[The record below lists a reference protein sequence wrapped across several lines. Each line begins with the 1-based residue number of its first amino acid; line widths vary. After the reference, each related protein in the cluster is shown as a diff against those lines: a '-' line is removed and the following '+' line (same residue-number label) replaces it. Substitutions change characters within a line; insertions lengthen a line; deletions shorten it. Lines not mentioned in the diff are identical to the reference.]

1 MADPL
6 VIEDMTD
13 VDYHKSPALS
23 ASGAKLILKSP
34 AHYRWAMD
42 HPTTT
47 ATFNLGHAVHSLVLG
62 SGRPLVMLEVDG
74 YTTKAAREERDG
86 ALTADMIPL
95 TRPEWQQ
102 VRAMADAVL
111 SHPLAAALFAD
122 GQAELSLFTHDDVT
136 GVELRSRPD
145 WIGRTIV
152 DLKTT
157 INANPADFDRIA
169 WTYHYE
175 QQAAWYID
183 EVARAGIM
191 PDDDRLLFV
200 NVEKSPPY
208 LVSVTELDAEAL
220 RIGRTRNREAI
231 DTFARCIATDE
242 WPGYPAVEHLV
253 PLPTYAAMQYAEEM
267 TF

>member
-1 MADPL
+1 MTAPQI
-6 VIEDMTD
+6 IEALSDL
-13 VDYHKSPALS
+13 DYHSSPALS

-42 HPTTT
+42 HPTTSQ
-47 ATFNLGHAVHSLVLG
+47 TFNLGHAVHSLVLG
-62 SGRPLVMLEVDG
+62 SGRQVVRIYFDD
-74 YTTKAAREERDG
+74 YKTKDARLLRDVL
-86 ALTADMIPL
+86 LTADAIPL

-122 GQAELSLFTHDDVT
+122 GQPELSLFTHDDVT
-136 GVELRSRPD
+136 GVELRTRPD
-145 WIGRTIV
+145 WIGSVIV

-157 INANPADFDRIA
+157 VNANPADFDRIA

-183 EVARAGIM
+183 EAARAGVVA
-191 PDDDRLLFV
+191 DDARFLFV

>member
-1 MADPL
+1 MTAPQI
-6 VIEDMTD
+6 IEALSDL
-13 VDYHKSPALS
+13 DYHSSPALS
-23 ASGAKLILKSP
+23 ASGAKLILRSP

-62 SGRPLVMLEVDG
+62 SGRPLVLLECDT
-74 YTTKAAREERDG
+74 YRAKCDQLERDV
-86 ALTADMIPL
+86 ALAEGQIPL

-111 SHPLAAALFAD
+111 SHPLAAALFTD
-122 GQAELSLFTHDDVT
+122 GRPELSLFTTDPET
-136 GVELRSRPD
+136 GVELRTRPD

-175 QQAAWYID
+175 MQSAWYLD

-231 DTFARCIATDE
+231 DMFARCLATDE

-253 PLPTYAAMQYAEEM
+253 PLPTYAATQYAEEM

>member
-1 MADPL
+1 MEAQI
-6 VIEDMTD
+6 IEALSDL
-13 VDYHKSPALS
+13 DYHSSPALS

-42 HPTTT
+42 HPTTSPV
-47 ATFNLGHAVHSLVLG
+47 FNLGHAVHSLVLG
-62 SGRPLVMLEVDG
+62 SGRPVVWLDVDN
-74 YTTKAAREERDG
+74 YQTKVAREQRDM
-86 ALTADMIPL
+86 ALDEGKIPL
-95 TRPEWQQ
+95 TKSEGAQAI
-102 VRAMADAVL
+102 AMAGAVMD
-111 SHPLAAALFAD
+111 HPLAAALFSD
-122 GQAELSLFTHDDVT
+122 GQPELSIFTTDPETGAELRT
-136 GVELRSRPD
+136 RPD

-157 INANPADFDRIA
+157 VNANPADFDRIA

-175 QQAAWYID
+175 QQAAWYLD

-191 PDDDRLLFV
+191 PDEDRLLFV

-220 RIGRTRNREAI
+220 RIGRERNREAI
-231 DTFARCIATDE
+231 DTFARCVATGE
-242 WPGYPAVEHLV
+242 WPGYPAIEHLV

-267 TF
+267 H

>member
-1 MADPL
+1 METQI
-6 VIEDMTD
+6 IEALSDLE
-13 VDYHKSPALS
+13 YHSSPALS

-42 HPTTT
+42 HPTTSQ
-47 ATFNLGHAVHSLVLG
+47 TFNLGHAVHSLVLG
-62 SGRPLVMLEVDG
+62 SGRQVVRVYFDD
-74 YTTKAAREERDG
+74 YKTKDARVLRDV
-86 ALTADMIPL
+86 LLSADMIPL

-122 GQAELSLFTHDDVT
+122 GQPELSLFTTDPET
-136 GVELRSRPD
+136 GVELRARPD

-175 QQAAWYID
+175 MQAAWYLD
-183 EVARAGIM
+183 EVARAGII

-231 DTFARCIATDE
+231 DTFARCLATDE

-267 TF
+267 Y

>member
-1 MADPL
+1 MEAQI
-6 VIEDMTD
+6 IEGLSDL
-13 VDYHKSPALS
+13 DYHRSPALS

-42 HPTTT
+42 HPTTSQ
-47 ATFNLGHAVHSLVLG
+47 TFNLGHAVHSLVLG
-62 SGRPLVMLEVDG
+62 SGRPVTMIQSDD
-74 YTTKAAREERDG
+74 YKTKAAREERDH
-86 ALTADMIPL
+86 ALTMGAIPL
-95 TRPEWQQ
+95 TRTEHAQ
-102 VRAMADAVL
+102 VAAMAEAVL
-111 SHPLAAALFAD
+111 NHPLAAALFAD
-122 GQAELSLFTHDDVT
+122 GTPELSIFTTDPEI
-136 GVELRSRPD
+136 GVELRTRPD

-157 INANPADFDRIA
+157 VNANPADFDRIA

-175 QQAAWYID
+175 QQAAWYLD

-191 PDDDRLLFV
+191 PDEDRLLFV

-220 RIGRTRNREAI
+220 RIGRERNREAI
-231 DTFARCIATDE
+231 DTFARCIATNE
-242 WPGYPAVEHLV
+242 WPGYPAIEHLV

-267 TF
+267 H

>member
-1 MADPL
+1 MSAQI
-6 VIEDMTD
+6 IESLSD
-13 VDYHKSPALS
+13 VAYHSSPALS

-42 HPTTT
+42 HPPAPT
-47 ATFNLGHAVHSLVLG
+47 ATFNLGHAVHSLILG
-62 SGRPLVMLEVDG
+62 GRPVTMVQSDD
-74 YTTKAAREERDG
+74 YKTKAAREERDH
-86 ALTADMIPL
+86 ALTMGAIPL
-95 TRPEWQQ
+95 TRTEHAQ
-102 VRAMADAVL
+102 VAAMAEAVL
-111 SHPLAAALFAD
+111 NHPLAAALFSD
-122 GQAELSLFTHDDVT
+122 GTPELSIYTTDPET
-136 GVELRSRPD
+136 GVELRTRPD
-145 WIGRTIV
+145 WIGNVIV

-157 INANPADFDRIA
+157 VNANPADFDRIA

-175 QQAAWYID
+175 QQAAWYLD

-191 PDDDRLLFV
+191 PDEDRLLFV

-231 DTFARCIATDE
+231 DTFARCVATGE
-242 WPGYPAVEHLV
+242 WPGYPTIEHLV

-267 TF
+267 H

>member
-1 MADPL
+1 
-6 VIEDMTD
+6 MTGTRIITGQSD
-13 VDYHKSPALS
+13 TDYHRSPALS
-23 ASGAKLILKSP
+23 SSGARLILRSP

-47 ATFNLGHAVHSLVLG
+47 AAFNLGHATHSLVFG
-62 SGRPLVMLEVDG
+62 GRPVTMIEADG
-74 YTTKAAREERDG
+74 YTTKAAREERDH
-86 ALTADMIPL
+86 ALTMGAIPL
-95 TRPEWQQ
+95 TRPEHAQ
-102 VRAMADAVL
+102 VAAMTEAVL
-111 SHPLAAALFAD
+111 NHPLAAALLAD
-122 GQAELSLFTHDDVT
+122 GQPELSVFTTDPET
-136 GVELRSRPD
+136 GVELRTRPD
-145 WIGRTIV
+145 WIGSVIV

-157 INANPADFDRIA
+157 VNANPADFDRIA

-175 QQAAWYID
+175 QQAAWYLD
-183 EVARAGIM
+183 EVARAGII

-231 DTFARCIATDE
+231 NTYARCLATDT

-253 PLPTYAAMQYAEEM
+253 PLPIYAALQYAEEM
-267 TF
+267 H

>member
-1 MADPL
+1 MEPRVETGL
-6 VIEDMTD
+6 TD
-13 VDYHKSPALS
+13 LEYHQSPALS

-34 AHYRWAMD
+34 AHYRYAMD
-42 HPTTT
+42 HPPAPT

-62 SGRPLVMLEVDG
+62 SGRAPVFLDFED
-74 YTTKAAREERDG
+74 YKTKASRETRDIVLSQG
-86 ALTADMIPL
+86 DIPL
-95 TRPEWQQ
+95 TAPEAAQ

-111 SHPLAAALFAD
+111 SHPLAAALFTD
-122 GQAELSLFTHDDVT
+122 GRAELSIYTTDPET
-136 GVELRSRPD
+136 GVELRTRPD

-157 INANPADFDRIA
+157 VNANPADFDRIA
-169 WTYHYE
+169 WTYLYE
-175 QQAAWYID
+175 QQAAWYLD

-191 PDDDRLLFV
+191 PDEDRLLFV

-220 RIGRTRNREAI
+220 RIGRERNREAI
-231 DTFARCIATDE
+231 DTFARCIATGE
-242 WPGYPAVEHLV
+242 WPGYPAIEHLV

-267 TF
+267 H

>member
-1 MADPL
+1 
-6 VIEDMTD
+6 MTGTRIITGQSD
-13 VDYHKSPALS
+13 TDYHRSPALS
-23 ASGAKLILKSP
+23 SSGARLILRSP

-42 HPTTT
+42 HPTTSQ
-47 ATFNLGHAVHSLVLG
+47 TFNLGYAVHSLVLG
-62 SGRPLVMLEVDG
+62 SGRQVVMLEADD
-74 YTTKAAREERDG
+74 YRSKEARERRDVYL
-86 ALTADMIPL
+86 AADMIPL

-111 SHPLAAALFAD
+111 SHPLAAALFTD
-122 GQAELSLFTHDDVT
+122 GQPELSLFTYDDAT
-136 GVELRSRPD
+136 GVELRTRPD
-145 WIGRTIV
+145 WIGSVIV

-157 INANPADFDRIA
+157 VNANPADFDRIA

-191 PDDDRLLFV
+191 PDEDRLLFV

-231 DTFARCIATDE
+231 DTFARCLATDE

-267 TF
+267 Y

>member
-42 HPTTT
+42 HPSTSPV
-47 ATFNLGHAVHSLVLG
+47 FNLGHAVHSAILG
-62 SGRPLVMLEVDG
+62 GRDIAILGCDD
-74 YTTKAAREERDG
+74 YKSKAAREERDG
-86 ALTADMIPL
+86 YFAAGATPL
-95 TRPEWQQ
+95 TRPEWAQ

-111 SHPLAAALFAD
+111 SHPLAAALFTD
-122 GQAELSLFTHDDVT
+122 GQPELSLFTHDDVT
-136 GVELRSRPD
+136 GVELRTRPD

-157 INANPADFDRIA
+157 VNANPADFDRIA

-175 QQAAWYID
+175 QQAAWYLD

-191 PDDDRLLFV
+191 PDEDRLLFV

-220 RIGRTRNREAI
+220 RIGRERNREAI
-231 DTFARCIATDE
+231 ETFARCVATGE
-242 WPGYPAVEHLV
+242 WPGYPAIEHLV

-267 TF
+267 H

>member
-1 MADPL
+1 MTARIVP
-6 VIEDMTD
+6 DMPDTT
-13 VDYHKSPALS
+13 YHQSPALS
-23 ASGAKLILKSP
+23 TSGAKLILKSP

-42 HPTTT
+42 HPPTTT

-62 SGRPLVMLEVDG
+62 SGRPVTMIQSDD
-74 YTTKAAREERDG
+74 YKSKAAREERDH
-86 ALTADMIPL
+86 ALTMGAIPL
-95 TRPEWQQ
+95 TRTEHAQ
-102 VRAMADAVL
+102 VAAMAEAVL
-111 SHPLAAALFAD
+111 NHPLAAALFTD
-122 GQAELSLFTHDDVT
+122 GQPELSLFTHDDVT
-136 GVELRSRPD
+136 GVELRTRPD

-157 INANPADFDRIA
+157 VNANPADFDRIA

-175 QQAAWYID
+175 QQAAWYLD

-191 PDDDRLLFV
+191 PDEDRLLFV

-220 RIGRTRNREAI
+220 RIGRERNREAI
-231 DTFARCIATDE
+231 DTFARCIATGE
-242 WPGYPAVEHLV
+242 WPGYPAIEHLV

-267 TF
+267 H

>member
-1 MADPL
+1 MTAPQ
-6 VIEDMTD
+6 VIEGLSDLA
-13 VDYHKSPALS
+13 YHQHPALS
-23 ASGAKLILKSP
+23 SSGAKLILKSP

-42 HPTTT
+42 HPTTSQ
-47 ATFNLGHAVHSLVLG
+47 TFNLGHAVHSLVLG

-74 YTTKAAREERDG
+74 YTTKAAREERDR

-111 SHPLAAALFAD
+111 SHPLAAALFTD
-122 GQAELSLFTHDDVT
+122 GRAELSIFTTDPET
-136 GVELRSRPD
+136 GVELRTRPD
-145 WIGRTIV
+145 WIGSVIV

-157 INANPADFDRIA
+157 VNANPADFDRIA

-175 QQAAWYID
+175 MQAAWYLD
-183 EVARAGIM
+183 EVARAGII

-208 LVSVTELDAEAL
+208 LVSVTELDTEAL

-231 DTFARCIATDE
+231 DTFARCIATDT
-242 WPGYPAVEHLV
+242 WPGYPAVAHLV

-267 TF
+267 Y

>member
-1 MADPL
+1 MTAPQI
-6 VIEDMTD
+6 IEALSDL
-13 VDYHKSPALS
+13 DYHSSPALS

-42 HPTTT
+42 HPTTSQ
-47 ATFNLGHAVHSLVLG
+47 TFNLGHAVHSLVLG
-62 SGRPLVMLEVDG
+62 SGRTVVRIYFDD
-74 YTTKAAREERDG
+74 YKTKDSRLLRDVLLAAG
-86 ALTADMIPL
+86 MIPL
-95 TRPEWQQ
+95 TRAEWAQ

-111 SHPLAAALFAD
+111 SHPLAAALFTD
-122 GQAELSLFTHDDVT
+122 GQPELSLFTHDDVT
-136 GVELRSRPD
+136 GVELRTRPD

-157 INANPADFDRIA
+157 VNANPADFDRIA

-175 QQAAWYID
+175 QQAAWYLD

-191 PDDDRLLFV
+191 PDEDRLLFV

-220 RIGRTRNREAI
+220 RIGRERNREAI
-231 DTFARCIATDE
+231 DMFARCIATDE
-242 WPGYPAVEHLV
+242 WPGYPAIEHLV

-267 TF
+267 Y